1 MRICLNLVRMIC
13 QSKAT
18 GKCSYMRCQLCPAS
32 EREARKYSRFYLGV
46 RKLPKQLLLSSFS
59 FAFDQG
65 VEQSKKAAFGRAFS
79 I

>member
-32 EREARKYSRFYLGV
+32 EREARKYNRFYIGV
-46 RKLPKQLLLSSFS
+46 RKLPKRLLLSSFS
-59 FAFDQG
+59 L
-65 VEQSKKAAFGRAFS
+65 AFGLACCAKRKSCFQRAF
-79 I
+79 